1 MGEVQLHE
9 QRLNRIIGDGIS
21 GIEGIEVIG
30 PQDAAA
36 RGGVT
41 DVLVDGC
48 DVHDLAILLDE
59 AGGILVRSGFH
70 CVNSWFNARGL
81 NTGSLRS
88 SLYLYNTEAECRHF
102 VDTFTEI
109 VNAIR

>member
-1 MGEVQLHE
+1 M
-9 QRLNRIIGDGIS
+9 S
-21 GIEGIEVIG
+21 GCGLWASEIEGIEVLG
-30 PQDAAA
+30 PHDAAA

-41 DVLVDGC
+41 DMLVDGC

-70 CVNSWFNARGL
+70 CVNSWFNERGL
-81 NTGSLRS
+81 DEGSLRS

-102 VDTFTEI
+102 VDTFTEV